1 MIFFYLQVL
10 GRERSVMNPSVTPM
24 RNELEDWLPM
34 QNIASLR
41 NQWMP
46 RKPGSP
52 TPYEENEFMEKRR
65 QNIARNQEML
75 RIEENEFEEK
85 RRQNIAR
92 NQEMLR
98 SIIGAHNM
106 NPSVTPMRNELEDW
120 LPMQNIARN
129 QWMPR
134 KPGSPTPYY
143 YEEKRRRKIARNQE
157 MLRSIMGPDVGP
169 TKNYTRG
176 QDSESAG
183 TASETPG
190 ETALVILRSTGGNA
204 ERALGGAWGT
214 PAAFV
219 QSLARCGMSLNPAA
233 VN

>member
-10 GRERSVMNPSVTPM
+10 GRESSAMNPSVTPM
-24 RNELEDWLPM
+24 RN
-34 QNIASLR
+34 
-41 NQWMP
+41 
-46 RKPGSP
+46 
-52 TPYEENEFMEKRR
+52 EENEFMEKRR
-65 QNIARNQEML
+65 QNIARN
-75 RIEENEFEEK
+75 EE
-85 RRQNIAR
+85 I
-92 NQEMLR
+92 LR

-106 NPSVTPMRNELEDW
+106 NPSGPPMRNELEDW
-120 LPMQNIARN
+120 LPMRNIARN

-134 KPGSPTPYY
+134 KPGSPTPY
-143 YEEKRRRKIARNQE
+143 EEEGRQNIARNEE
-157 MLRSIMGPDVGP
+157 MLRKLFEDNSPLRSPLPSPTRQKVG
-169 TKNYTRG
+169 K
-176 QDSESAG
+176 
-183 TASETPG
+183 SETPG

>member
-1 MIFFYLQVL
+1 MIFFTCLVL
-10 GRERSVMNPSVTPM
+10 GRDRSAMNPSVTPM

-52 TPYEENEFMEKRR
+52 TPYEDIMEKRR

-75 RIEENEFEEK
+75 
-85 RRQNIAR
+85 QS
-92 NQEMLR
+92 M
-98 SIIGAHNM
+98 
-106 NPSVTPMRNELEDW
+106 
-120 LPMQNIARN
+120 
-129 QWMPR
+129 
-134 KPGSPTPYY
+134 
-143 YEEKRRRKIARNQE
+143 
-157 MLRSIMGPDVGP
+157 MGPDVGL
-169 TKNYTRG
+169 TKYTRG

-183 TASETPG
+183 TVSETPG

-214 PAAFV
+214 PAEFV